1 MTGIFRKRGCLNKDA
16 HASSLGEFHVKA
28 KAERR
33 WRCFHTPSNP
43 EDGQVTTRAWGVEGT
58 DPPPQ
63 TTEGANL
70 TGALILDFWAPELR
84 EQILLLFRL
93 LRSWFLVQIP
103 SKLHSL

>member
-1 MTGIFRKRGCLNKDA
+1 MK
-16 HASSLGEFHVKA
+16 V